1 MIPCPHPDCTES
13 MDDVEVTTLYGTT
26 GPRMYATCPAG
37 HRFEV
42 DVLVIETQPAA
53 TEESAR

>member
-1 MIPCPHPDCTES
+1 MIAYPHPDCDAA
-13 MDDVEVTTLYGTT
+13 MDNIQITTRYGTT

-42 DVLVIETQPAA
+42 DVLIEPHAH
-53 TEESAR
+53 